1 MGPEDLAQ
9 VLRQL
14 PKQEVNA
21 NVLVGLETPDDA
33 GVYKISDD
41 LALIQSL
48 DFFTPIVDD
57 PYMFGQIAAANS
69 LSDIYAMGG
78 VPMTVMNIVGYPI
91 DKLGPE
97 MLTEILRG
105 SADKV
110 KESGAALI
118 GGHSIDNKEPIIGL
132 SVTGSAH
139 PNKILTNIGAK
150 PGDKLILTKPIGVG
164 IQTKGIKDAV
174 VTKEQINRVT
184 EVMAQLNKYAAE
196 AMKDYTVSAVT
207 DVTGFGLLGHAL
219 EMIDETDVGIEID
232 FSQVPVLEGTRDL
245 LIKNGAAKGSRDNL
259 KWVSEKVHFH
269 HRLDSHDQLIL
280 ADAVTSGGL
289 LVAINGKIAEE
300 LVRKM
305 DNVGVKDAKII
316 GEFTDKYPGQIN
328 VI

>member
-14 PKQEVNA
+14 PQQGTDA

-33 GVYKISDD
+33 GVYKLSED

-57 PYMFGQIAAANS
+57 PYMYGQIAATNS

-78 VPMTVMNIVGYPI
+78 TPMTVMNIVGYPV

-97 MLTEILRG
+97 MLAEILRG

-110 KESGAALI
+110 KESGAVLI

-139 PNKILTNIGAK
+139 PNKIWKNNTAK
-150 PGDKLILTKPIGVG
+150 ANDVLILTKPIGVG

-174 VTKEQINRVT
+174 ATKEQIDRVT
-184 EVMAQLNKYAAE
+184 KVMAQLNKYAADSL
-196 AMKDYTVSAVT
+196 KNYNPSAVT

-219 EMIDETDVGIEID
+219 EMIDKTNLGLVID
-232 FSQVPVLEGTRDL
+232 STKVPILEGTKEL
-245 LIKNGAAKGSRDNL
+245 LIKNGTAKGSKDNL
-259 KWVSEKVHFH
+259 KWVSNRVNFNN
-269 HRLDSHDQLIL
+269 RLDNHDRLIL

-289 LVAINGKIAEE
+289 LIAIEENEAEDLLKEINSAGIEDASIIGYFRSEHRGKINI
-300 LVRKM
+300 L
-305 DNVGVKDAKII
+305 
-316 GEFTDKYPGQIN
+316 
-328 VI
+328 